1 MRRDLGAIR
10 KKIGRL
16 RKERYYLESRLLM
29 ALSHK
34 KLIAGTPVEKY
45 KKCNKGNCRCTKG
58 ELHGPTYYISRKEGS
73 KTKMIYIRQ
82 KFWQEVKEK
91 VSRYQKWRQARAR
104 MVQINREILSLID
117 QMEKA
122 ITVEVK
128 RKR

>member
-16 RKERYYLESRLLM
+16 RRERYYIENRLLV
-29 ALSHK
+29 ALSRK
-34 KLIAGTPVEKY
+34 SLIAGTPVEKY
-45 KKCNKGNCRCTKG
+45 KRCNKGNCRCTRG
-58 ELHGPTYYISRKEGS
+58 ELHGPTYYISRKEDH

-82 KFWQEVKEK
+82 KFWLEVKEK

-117 QMEKA
+117 EMEKA

-128 RKR
+128 KKR